1 LALHLLLQELFG
13 PNLRG
18 RKHRSERGVCH
29 AVFEICKN
37 SYNHYSTHI
46 YTIWKVNVA
55 IPSIGLGLGQKYV
68 LKM

>member
-1 LALHLLLQELFG
+1 M
-13 PNLRG
+13 
-18 RKHRSERGVCH
+18 CH